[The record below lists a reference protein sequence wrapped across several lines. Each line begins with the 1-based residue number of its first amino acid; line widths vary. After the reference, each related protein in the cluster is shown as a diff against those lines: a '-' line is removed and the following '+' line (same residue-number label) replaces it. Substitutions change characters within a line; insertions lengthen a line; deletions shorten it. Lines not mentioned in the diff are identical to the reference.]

1 MPSFKI
7 IRLLVLTIFLKVFTI
22 VYGHSDHL
30 GHVTY
35 IPKTFFPLPHG
46 CSTCNLALISQVVLE
61 KMFENNGYIHV
72 YSPGAGAD
80 NSLGSE
86 LLYEPR
92 REKTG
97 FLHMRKQRRR
107 SVSR

>member
-1 MPSFKI
+1 MQSSKI
-7 IRLLVLTIFLKVFTI
+7 IRLLVLKIFLKVFTI
-22 VYGHSDHL
+22 YGHGDHL
-30 GHVTY
+30 GYVTY
-35 IPKTFFPLPHG
+35 IPQTFVSLPHG
-46 CSTCNLALISQVVLE
+46 CSTCNLALIRQVVLE
-61 KMFENNGYIHV
+61 MFENNGYIHV

-86 LLYEPR
+86 LLYEPC

-107 SVSR
+107 SASR